1 MFRKD
6 KDLVERSQTLL
17 KNKEIKQ
24 LKTDLSK
31 QFSYFERNQEDLNT
45 LLPNKCNLTCTK
57 LVNRTLLY
65 SLDGFILFFDIEG
78 RNNLFP
84 TIHTLSLYPS
94 LVPTVITWG
103 PVSRFVLRG
112 ADFMG
117 PGIASLEGLEGLVE
131 KGKCALRIVGNP
143 VPFAVGVS
151 LKSFAQLSNAVTR
164 KGKAMLVHH
173 SYGDLISPKTPP
185 NAGFTSVHEITP
197 IEQVSDGP
205 KDMGNYDEDEEDSGN
220 EKEGG
225 VDDTDGK
232 EEPSGKLDPAAGDDE
247 EEGESTNELKEE
259 ANREK
264 IENEPEE
271 EEDGDEEEAEE
282 EEEGYSIREN
292 DEYLMQ
298 TLLITIKYFIKDKQ
312 LPLLVSTFWSQLQ
325 KSIPDITRPINI
337 KRTSYKKVFSFLVF
351 YCQNELQLLTIVEDD
366 NGIAKLTKITRE
378 HSLIKQFKYEKID
391 ELKAMILQRESSSS
405 SDPSNS
411 VKTSGGKKDGSSNQ
425 IQVSEL
431 YKVPKKLREIFHDL
445 LPAIMASSKYG
456 EYLQLSE
463 VRDLLLQYIKKHDLE
478 IPDKRSHLLIT
489 SEDPISEFC
498 DVNEK
503 KAKETPPASRT
514 AALPPPPPPTGYD
527 GMPLV
532 EESNKAVKGRLEDE
546 SYVDPI
552 PQISSLSI
560 YDQLNLSGG
569 NEIKLKIHKDGLKN
583 VNDLS
588 DFPALSTSTANSASS
603 VKPGSSGISTSK
615 IAGGSKVGGWGRD
628 PSKPFKPIH
637 LPSPQ
642 PVAAK
647 AKPPPSYSPASSQ
660 LSQKKDKVGKES
672 GSNVKTIDAD
682 EEEVKVHQ
690 LSKEEF
696 FKTLVSKLT
705 LYHAI
710 APPQSD
716 SAEIKSGSIPKI
728 KILTEHRAGNKMV
741 TVVRGMDHY
750 PIDLTLFTKACQ
762 KKFACSVSVSS
773 VPGIAKD
780 KEVLIQGN
788 YPSEVEAYLI
798 QNYGLP
804 RVVMEITLAKKKSGK
819 K

>member
-65 SLDGFILFFDIEG
+65 SLDGSILFFDIEG

-84 TIHTLSLYPS
+84 TIHTLSLYPG
-94 LVPTVITWG
+94 LLPTVITWG

-131 KGKCALRIVGNP
+131 KGKCALRIVGNS

-151 LKSFAQLSNAVTR
+151 LKSFTQLSNAVTR

-205 KDMGNYDEDEEDSGN
+205 KDMENYDEDEEDSGN

-225 VDDTDGK
+225 VDGIEGK
-232 EEPSGKLDPAAGDDE
+232 EESSGKLDSANGDDQ
-247 EEGESTNELKEE
+247 EEGSTNELNEE
-259 ANREK
+259 VNRERD
-264 IENEPEE
+264 ENEQEE
-271 EEDGDEEEAEE
+271 EEDGDEEG
-282 EEEGYSIREN
+282 EEEGYSIHEN

-298 TLLITIKYFIKDKQ
+298 TLLITIKYLIKDKQ

-351 YCQNELQLLTIVEDD
+351 YCQNELQLLTITEDD

-391 ELKAMILQRESSSS
+391 ELKAMILQRESSTS
-405 SDPSNS
+405 SDPSNNNM
-411 VKTSGGKKDGSSNQ
+411 KTIGGKKDGSSNQ

-431 YKVPKKLREIFHDL
+431 YKVPKKLREVFHDL

-498 DVNEK
+498 DVNDK
-503 KAKETPPASRT
+503 KSKEAAPPSRT
-514 AALPPPPPPTGYD
+514 AVLPPPPPPPTGYD
-527 GMPLV
+527 GMPLM
-532 EESNKAVKGRLEDE
+532 EDSNKAMKAGLEDE
-546 SYVDPI
+546 SYVHPL

-560 YDQLNLSGG
+560 YDQWNLSGG

-588 DFPALSTSTANSASS
+588 DFPALSTSTADSVSS
-603 VKPGSSGISTSK
+603 VRSGVSSSGISTSK
-615 IAGGSKVGGWGRD
+615 IAGGSKIGGWGRD

-642 PVAAK
+642 PAAVKAK
-647 AKPPPSYSPASSQ
+647 ASPSSAPASSQ
-660 LSQKKDKVGKES
+660 LNQKKDKVGKES
-672 GSNVKTIDAD
+672 GSNVKMIDAD

-705 LYHAI
+705 LYHVI

-728 KILTEHRAGNKMV
+728 KILTEHRAGNKV
-741 TVVRGMDHY
+741 AY
-750 PIDLTLFTKACQ
+750 PFD
-762 KKFACSVSVSS
+762 
-773 VPGIAKD
+773 
-780 KEVLIQGN
+780 
-788 YPSEVEAYLI
+788 SE
-798 QNYGLP
+798 
-804 RVVMEITLAKKKSGK
+804 
-819 K
+819 